1 MSFLWSLF
9 VWFVHRHDAQPS
21 INIALL
27 AEADMDIDVY
37 ASVLERKGS
46 IIRHSS
52 LIAVSRLKAKV
63 RQQPERSS

>member
-1 MSFLWSLF
+1 MT
-9 VWFVHRHDAQPS
+9 HKPS
-21 INIALL
+21 INVALL

-37 ASVLERKGS
+37 ASVLERRGS

-63 RQQPERSS
+63 RQEPERSS